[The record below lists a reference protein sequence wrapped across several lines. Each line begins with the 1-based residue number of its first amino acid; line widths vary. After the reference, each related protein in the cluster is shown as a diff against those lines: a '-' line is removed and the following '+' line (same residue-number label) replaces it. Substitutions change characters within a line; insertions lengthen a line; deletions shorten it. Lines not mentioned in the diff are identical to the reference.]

1 MERRKSVVAMLL
13 LCVAVFACAG
23 SMAQRQASKPH
34 PLIIEEQ
41 GSFAVGGSVIIAPGT
56 FDPIRQGA
64 FNPAGADPARQTCCM
79 ATMLTSSIRSRLMPE
94 NFRSSSDMATGSPL
108 RRGRPP
114 RTGARA
120 FKPSSCAAASRST

>member
-64 FNPAGADPARQTCCM
+64 FNPAGADPAGQTRCHGDH
-79 ATMLTSSIRSRLMPE
+79 AYVFYQVPVDARKL
-94 NFRSSSDMATGSPL
+94 PL
-108 RRGRPP
+108 VV
-114 RTGARA
+114 
-120 FKPSSCAAASRST
+120 